1 MSRRMSC
8 EYCVYC
14 HVAGIQN
21 CPARDCECHACS
33 WKGHFVKSPKC
44 MKRRVATIDEENDH
58 EDAGLYV
65 KTVTQVDNVAKSME
79 TQFLVKL
86 HVYS

>member
-1 MSRRMSC
+1 
-8 EYCVYC
+8 
-14 HVAGIQN
+14 
-21 CPARDCECHACS
+21 
-33 WKGHFVKSPKC
+33 

-79 TQFLVKL
+79 TQFLVKM